1 MSASGM
7 VYATRKFT
15 FSSAHRYWRPEWSA
29 EDNTRVFGNL
39 TVPHGHNYVL
49 EVTVRGAVEP
59 ATGMVMDLGELK
71 RLVGDL
77 LVSRFDHAD
86 LNRDAVFAS
95 GAIPTTENLVRAIWD
110 LLVPKLGGERLAA
123 EYVGADLFCLPS
135 VQEGFGIVFL
145 EAMAA
150 GLAVVACRAAAVPE
164 VVRDGE
170 TGVLAP
176 PRDPEAIARALGG
189 LLQDPGRAQALGEA
203 GRRRVTELT
212 PPRVA
217 ERFLHA
223 VESIPGLRRDIQRG
237 D

>member
-29 EDNTRVFGNL
+29 EENTRTFGNL

-49 EVTVRGAVEP
+49 EVTVRGAVDS

-77 LVSRFDHAD
+77 VVSRFDHAD

-110 LLVPKLGGERLAA
+110 LLVPKLGGERLHRLRLWEDPTFYV
-123 EYVGADLFCLPS
+123 EY
-135 VQEGFGIVFL
+135 FG
-145 EAMAA
+145 
-150 GLAVVACRAAAVPE
+150 
-164 VVRDGE
+164 
-170 TGVLAP
+170 
-176 PRDPEAIARALGG
+176 
-189 LLQDPGRAQALGEA
+189 
-203 GRRRVTELT
+203 
-212 PPRVA
+212 
-217 ERFLHA
+217 
-223 VESIPGLRRDIQRG
+223 
-237 D
+237 